1 VSGKVSPFIARPALP
16 PTREALLARKA
27 EAEDKTVTFTA
38 EMPASL
44 RDAFK
49 KHAIDRGTTVKAL
62 IIRLMRDELNG

>member
-16 PTREALLARKA
+16 PTP